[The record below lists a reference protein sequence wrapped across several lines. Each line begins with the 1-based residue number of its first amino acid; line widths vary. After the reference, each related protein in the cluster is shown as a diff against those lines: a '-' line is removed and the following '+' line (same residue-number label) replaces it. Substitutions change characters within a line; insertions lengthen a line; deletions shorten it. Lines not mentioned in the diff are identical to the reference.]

1 MIHGHDGNGTG
12 RHLNQNGPV
21 RGVLVDITPLRL
33 SRPYRHL
40 WLGGAL
46 SSVGSNLISVAVALQ
61 VFDLTGSTLA
71 VGFVGLAALIPL
83 IGFGLYGGSIVD
95 AYDRR
100 KVLVVTQVG
109 LMVVGASLAALSLT
123 DTATPQLLYV
133 LVGVQSAFFAVHN
146 PARRAVIPMMLGN
159 DLLPAANAL
168 SSLAMG
174 VSLAVGPVV
183 AGVLVDVAG
192 YGWAYSVEVGLML
205 LAMVL
210 LATLPPLQPEGQGR
224 KAGLRSVLEGL
235 RFLRSRPTVGMTFVA
250 DLFAMVLAMPRVLFP
265 AIGALTIGGG
275 ATTVGILVGG
285 IAVGTLL
292 GGLFSGRFGQVNR
305 QGRAIVISVVAWGL
319 FVTAFGFVVAAAPGP
334 LPGGGANWALWPA
347 TLLLVAAGVS
357 DTISAVFRTTILQ
370 VETPDALQGRLQ
382 GVFIVVVAGGP
393 QLGTLVLGALAEQ
406 TGEAVAAIIGGIACA
421 VGVVVVS
428 LRQKGLLAYDARNAP
443 SGPSIGGVVDADSED

>member
-1 MIHGHDGNGTG
+1 MGS
-12 RHLNQNGPV
+12 V
-21 RGVLVDITPLRL
+21 RRLLVDITPLRA

-61 VFDLTGSTLA
+61 VFDLTQSTLK

-100 KVLVVTQVG
+100 RVLVVTQIGLTLVG
-109 LMVVGASLAALSLT
+109 VTLALLSIT
-123 DTATPQLLYV
+123 DTAAETLLYL

-146 PARRAVIPMMLGN
+146 PARRAVIPMMLPIE
-159 DLLPAANAL
+159 LLPAANAL

-174 VSLAVGPVV
+174 VSLAVGPVI

-192 YGWAYSVEVGLML
+192 YGWAYSVEAVLMVSAMIL
-205 LAMVL
+205 LS
-210 LATLPPLQPEGQGR
+210 TLPSLPPEGEGR

-235 RFLRSRPTVGMTFVA
+235 AYLRSRPTVGMTFVA
-250 DLFAMVLAMPRVLFP
+250 DMFAMVLAMPRVLFP

-285 IAVGTLL
+285 IAVGTLA
-292 GGLFSGRFGQVNR
+292 GGLFSGRLGQVRR
-305 QGRAIVISVVAWGL
+305 QGRAIVVSVVFWGL
-319 FVTAFGFVVAAAPGP
+319 FVAAFGFVVLASPGP
-334 LPGGGANWALWPA
+334 DPGGSANGLLWPA
-347 TLLLVAAGVS
+347 TALLAAAGVA

-393 QLGTLVLGALAEQ
+393 QLGALVLGAVAEQ
-406 TGEAVAAIIGGIACA
+406 TGEAMAAIIGGVACA
-421 VGVVVVS
+421 VGVVAVA
-428 LRQKGLLAYDARNAP
+428 LWQRGLLAYDSRSARAT
-443 SGPSIGGVVDADSED
+443 A